1 MDYQHDRTICVIG
14 LGYVGLTLAI
24 IMAEAGYTVWGVELN
39 RDFTDKIVTGKA
51 HFHEPGLD
59 ERLAIQLQAGQ
70 FHVSNTLPDDPGIS
84 LYIITVGTPLGPD
97 GKVRLDMVRR
107 VTREI
112 AAQLKDGDAVVLRS
126 TVKIG
131 TTRDIVLP
139 ILAETGRDF
148 DIGFCPE
155 RTLEGRALYEL
166 THLPQIIGSTSA
178 RGSIRLAQVFNAIT
192 PTVIRVRD
200 PETAEMIKLID
211 NTSRDVGFAFAN
223 EVARLCGA
231 VGISASEV
239 ITFGKLGYART
250 QLPMPG
256 PVGGPCLSKDSHILV
271 ESMMDRGV
279 MPEIAAAARN
289 INERLMIEVAEYLA
303 GQVLPWY
310 PSGAV
315 KISMMGLA
323 FKGQPETNDLRGSTV
338 IPLLAELRKL
348 LPRATFR
355 GYDPIV
361 SAQDQVALGLTPMG
375 DLAEAFDGAHLV
387 IVHNN
392 HPIFQGM
399 PLSRLARGLA
409 RPAIVYDFW
418 NSFSPERLSLEDG
431 VRYVALGSHPMR
443 SDLPVLGQPP
453 VLGQAEVMT
462 AMLA

>member
-1 MDYQHDRTICVIG
+1 MDYRHDRTVCIIG

-24 IMAEAGYTVWGVELN
+24 IMAEAGYTVWGVEIN
-39 RDFTDKIVTGKA
+39 QGFTDKIVTGKA
-51 HFHEPGLD
+51 HFFEPGLD
-59 ERLAIQLQAGQ
+59 ERLDHQLQAGRLL
-70 FHVSNTLPDDPGIS
+70 VVNSLPDDPAVS
-84 LYIITVGTPLGPD
+84 LYIITVGTPLDQD
-97 GKVRLDMVRR
+97 GRVRMDMVKR
-107 VTREI
+107 VTTEI

-131 TTRDIVLP
+131 TTRDVVLP
-139 ILAETGRDF
+139 ILAATGRDF

-166 THLPQIIGSTSA
+166 THLPQIVGANSE
-178 RGSIRLAQVFNAIT
+178 RGAIRLAQVFNALT

-231 VGISASEV
+231 VGISAAEV

-256 PVGGPCLSKDSHILV
+256 PVGGPCLSKDGHILI
-271 ESMMDRGV
+271 ESMLDRGV
-279 MPEIAAAARN
+279 MPEIASAART
-289 INERLMIEVAEYLA
+289 INERLMVEVTEYLA
-303 GQVLPWY
+303 GEVKPWY
-310 PSGAV
+310 RTDAL
-315 KISMMGLA
+315 KITVMGLA
-323 FKGQPETNDLRGSTV
+323 FKGQPETNDLRGSTA
-338 IPLLAELRKL
+338 IPLLAELRRL
-348 LPRATFR
+348 LPGARLY

-361 SAQDQVALGLTPMG
+361 SAEDLRGLGLTPAASL
-375 DLAEAFDGAHLV
+375 DEAFDGAHLV

-392 HPIFQGM
+392 HPAFQGM
-399 PLSRLARGLA
+399 PLSRLSRGMA

-418 NSFSPERLSLEDG
+418 NSFVPERLTLEDG

-443 SDLPVLGQPP
+443 ATVPAAIPEPV
-453 VLGQAEVMT
+453 
-462 AMLA
+462 